1 MQRQSTDTPAQHFD
15 HRQLLA
21 AMITLVCVGV
31 VVYPELFTVET
42 FVIARDVIWE
52 SKAGLVL
59 WFSESNSM
67 PANVG
72 PVRIL
77 PPPSSSRRC
86 VSICR
91 HPDDSPQA
99 GKMARQEWMLWKSTA
114 HKVLLFAAILV
125 VIAALEQELMELLE
139 LFMTL
144 RNRDVLGP
152 KSKGGLDMSL
162 VPQSL
167 CE

>member
-1 MQRQSTDTPAQHFD
+1 
-15 HRQLLA
+15 
-21 AMITLVCVGV
+21 
-31 VVYPELFTVET
+31 
-42 FVIARDVIWE
+42 
-52 SKAGLVL
+52 
-59 WFSESNSM
+59 
-67 PANVG
+67 
-72 PVRIL
+72 
-77 PPPSSSRRC
+77 
-86 VSICR
+86 
-91 HPDDSPQA
+91 
-99 GKMARQEWMLWKSTA
+99 MLWKSTA

-139 LFMTL
+139 LFMAL